1 MRGCDVGLFDRLK
14 GDSQSAKTEDEVST
28 FEPIVIDSQDVVREL
43 KNVAS
48 ANKVDVGVV
57 DFNLLKISTL
67 YKLEG
72 EEELSEADQ
81 SQLGMFDDDT
91 YFLNPDL
98 KIEQHFKVEIFD
110 TRAQVSTTPIP
121 DISLGA
127 NKNLT
132 RVIVTVKKSLD
143 IRFTS
148 DFENRLIEAINKKKI
163 RAKVLTGLRE
173 GPMRKEVK
181 KIASMVRVNNII
193 EKDMTFVAMEGI
205 EPVLPV
211 DDAFIEHYK
220 KKVNTEDPNGR
231 VDYSRR
237 GYLQA
242 VGEGEVILE
251 YIKPQE
257 GAAGK
262 TCRGVYLPVNEP
274 KITHDSSINVTENI
288 IKKED
293 DKTIRFIAKRS
304 GYVKDEGG
312 AYDIQDEMEIGEVN
326 FKTTGSIEA
335 GLDRNVKINIKENDV
350 FKDAIG
356 TGMSVEST
364 ELNVDGNV
372 GSQANVRARSV
383 RIGGQT
389 HKTSTIWADTANITV
404 HRGFLEAKEVTIER
418 LEGGKVVGDLV
429 RIKSMIGGE
438 VIGREI
444 HIETLFSNALI
455 TTTELVEIKT
465 LKGSNNKFIVDPTS
479 TSAFKEESGSL
490 KEKIEQTKKLLEKI
504 PKQLESKKLVIDKNK
519 QSVEMIKEKIA
530 ELKSE
535 GKKPPVTFMGKLRD
549 YQQLVNEYNALLKSL
564 KDTKFQLNDLRE
576 ELKALQSKIF
586 SAKIVNHSPWQEYNE
601 IKFRLISPDIEI
613 QHTTKEHE
621 TSKVITLVEAAEGNY
636 RINRS
641 SEYTK

>member
-1 MRGCDVGLFDRLK
+1 MRGCSLGLFDKLV
-14 GDSQSAKTEDEVST
+14 GDSESEKTKEVVQT
-28 FEPIVIDSQDVVREL
+28 FEPIIIDSQDVVREL
-43 KNVAS
+43 KNIATV
-48 ANKVDVGVV
+48 NKVDASIV

-72 EEELSEADQ
+72 EDEWNEVDQ
-81 SQLGMFDDDT
+81 SGLSIFDDDT
-91 YFLNPDL
+91 YFLNPKL

-110 TRAQVSTTPIP
+110 SRAQLISTPLP
-121 DISLGA
+121 EISLGA

-132 RVIVTVKKSLD
+132 RVIATVKKSLD

-148 DFENRLIEAINKKKI
+148 DFENRLIEAINKKKV
-163 RAKVLTGLRE
+163 RAKILVGIRE
-173 GPMRKEVK
+173 GAMRKEVK

-193 EKDMTFVAMEGI
+193 EKDVTFIAMEGI
-205 EPVLPV
+205 DPIAPV
-211 DDAFIEHYK
+211 DDNFIEHYK
-220 KKVNTEDPNGR
+220 KKVNTEDQNGR

-257 GAAGK
+257 GATGK
-262 TCRGVYLPVNEP
+262 TCRGLYLSINAP
-274 KITHDSSINVTENI
+274 KITHDGAINITENI

-293 DKTIRFIAKRS
+293 DKTIRYIAKRS
-304 GYVKDEGG
+304 GYIKYDGG
-312 AYDIQDEMEIGEVN
+312 SYDIQDEMEISEVN

-372 GSQANVRARSV
+372 GSQANIRAKTV
-383 RIGGQT
+383 KIGGQT
-389 HKTSTIWADTANITV
+389 HKTSTIWAETANITV
-404 HRGFLEAKEVTIER
+404 HRGSLEAKEVVVDR
-418 LEGGKVVGDLV
+418 LEGGKIIGDVV

-438 VIGREI
+438 VIAKEI
-444 HIETLFSNALI
+444 YVEELFSNALI
-455 TTTELVEIKT
+455 TTTDLVEIKT
-465 LKGSNNKFIVDPTS
+465 LKGSNNKFVVDPAS
-479 TSAFKEESGSL
+479 TSVFKQESGSL
-490 KEKIEQTKKLLEKI
+490 KEKIDQTKKLLEKI
-504 PKQLESKKLVIDKNK
+504 PKQLKNKKSVIDKNK

-530 ELKSE
+530 ELKGE

-564 KDTKFQLNDLRE
+564 KDTKFQLQDLQE

-586 SAKIVNHSPWQEYNE
+586 SARIVNHSPWKEYNE
-601 IKFRLISPDIEI
+601 IKFKLISPDVEI
-613 QHTTKEHE
+613 QHMTKEHE
-621 TSKVITLVEAAEGNY
+621 ISKVITLAEAANGDY

>member
-1 MRGCDVGLFDRLK
+1 VRGYKVGLFDRII
-14 GDSQSAKTEDEVST
+14 GDSDSTKTEEVLQT
-28 FEPIVIDSQDVVREL
+28 FAPIVIDSQDVVREL

-48 ANKVDVGVV
+48 ANKVEANAV

-72 EEELSEADQ
+72 EEEWTEADE
-81 SQLGMFDDDT
+81 SQLKLFDDDA

-98 KIEQHFKVEIFD
+98 KIEQHFKIEIFD
-110 TRAQVSTTPIP
+110 ARSQVSATPLP
-121 DISLGA
+121 DLSLGA

-132 RVIVTVKKSLD
+132 RVIATVKKSLD

-163 RAKVLTGLRE
+163 RAKVLVGMRE

-181 KIASMVRVNNII
+181 KIASTVRVNNII
-193 EKDMTFVAMEGI
+193 EKDITFVAMEGI
-205 EPVLPV
+205 EPVAPI
-211 DDAFIEHYK
+211 DDAFVEHYK
-220 KKVNTEDPNGR
+220 KKINMEDQNGR

-262 TCRGVYLPVNEP
+262 TCRGVYLPINEP
-274 KITHDSSINVTENI
+274 KITHDSAINTTENI

-335 GLDRNVKINIKENDV
+335 GLDRNVKINIKESDV

-372 GSQANVRARSV
+372 GSQANVRAKSV
-383 RIGGQT
+383 KIGGQT
-389 HKTSTIWADTANITV
+389 HKTSTIWAENANITV
-404 HRGFLEAKEVTIER
+404 HRGLVEAKEITIDR
-418 LEGGKVVGDLV
+418 LEGGKVIGDLV
-429 RIKSMIGGE
+429 HIKSMIGGE

-465 LKGSNNKFIVDPTS
+465 LKGANNKFVVDPAS

-504 PKQLESKKLVIDKNK
+504 PKQLENKKSVIDKNK
-519 QSVEMIKEKIA
+519 QSVEMIKDKIT
-530 ELKSE
+530 ELKGE
-535 GKKPPVTFMGKLRD
+535 GKKPPVTFMAKLRD
-549 YQQLVNEYNALLKSL
+549 YQQLVNEYNTLLKSL
-564 KDTKFQLNDLRE
+564 KDTKFQLNDLKE
-576 ELKALQSKIF
+576 ELKALQAKIF
-586 SAKIVNHSPWQEYNE
+586 SARIVNHSPWQEYNE
-601 IKFRLISPDIEI
+601 IKFKLISPPVEI
-613 QHTTKEHE
+613 QHMTKEHE
-621 TSKVITLVEAAEGNY
+621 ISKVITLIEAAEGNY

>member
-1 MRGCDVGLFDRLK
+1 MRGFNVGLFDRLR
-14 GDSQSAKTEDEVST
+14 GDSESTKTEETLQT
-28 FEPIVIDSQDVVREL
+28 FDPIVIDSQDVVREL
-43 KNVAS
+43 KSVAS
-48 ANKVDVGVV
+48 ANKVDPSAV
-57 DFNLLKISTL
+57 DFNLLNISTL

-72 EEELSEADQ
+72 EDEWTEADQ
-81 SQLGMFDDDT
+81 SKLDIFNDDT
-91 YFLNPDL
+91 FFLNPEL
-98 KIEQHFKVEIFD
+98 KIEQHFKIEIFD
-110 TRAQVSTTPIP
+110 LRTQVSSTPLP
-121 DISLGA
+121 DLSLGA
-127 NKNLT
+127 NKSLT
-132 RVIVTVKKSLD
+132 RVIATVKKSLD

-163 RAKVLTGLRE
+163 RAKILVGMRE
-173 GPMRKEVK
+173 GTMRKEIK
-181 KIASMVRVNNII
+181 KIASMVRVNNLI
-193 EKDMTFVAMEGI
+193 EKDITFVAMEGI
-205 EPVLPV
+205 DPVLPV

-220 KKVNTEDPNGR
+220 KKVNTEDSSGR

-242 VGEGEVILE
+242 VGEGEIILE

-262 TCRGVYLPVNEP
+262 TCRGLYLPVNEP
-274 KITHDSSINVTENI
+274 KITHENAINISENI

-312 AYDIQDEMEIGEVN
+312 VYDIQDEMEIGEVN

-335 GLDRNVKINIKENDV
+335 GLDRNVKINIKESDV

-372 GSQANVRARSV
+372 GSQANIRAKTV
-383 RIGGQT
+383 KIGGQT
-389 HKTSTIWADTANITV
+389 HKTSTIWAETATITV
-404 HRGFLEAKEVTIER
+404 HRGSLEAKEVTVDR
-418 LEGGKVVGDLV
+418 LEGGKIMGDVVH
-429 RIKSMIGGE
+429 IKSMIGGE
-438 VIGREI
+438 VIAREI
-444 HIETLFSNALI
+444 HIDELFSNALI
-455 TTTELVEIKT
+455 TTTELVEIKN
-465 LKGSNNKFIVDPTS
+465 LKGSNNKFVVDPTS

-490 KEKIEQTKKLLEKI
+490 KEKINQTKKLLEKI
-504 PKQLESKKLVIDKNK
+504 PKQLENKKSLIDKNK
-519 QSVEMIKEKIA
+519 QSVELIKEKIT

-535 GKKPPVTFMGKLRD
+535 GKTAPVTFMGKLRD

-564 KDTKFQLNDLRE
+564 KDTKFQLQDLQE

-586 SAKIVNHSPWQEYNE
+586 SARIVNHSPWQEYNE
-601 IKFRLISPDIEI
+601 IKFRLISPAIEI
-613 QHTTKEHE
+613 QHMTKEHE
-621 TSKVITLVEAAEGNY
+621 ISKVITLVEAAEGNY

>member
-1 MRGCDVGLFDRLK
+1 VRGCSLGLFDKLV
-14 GDSQSAKTEDEVST
+14 GDSESEKTKEVVQT
-28 FEPIVIDSQDVVREL
+28 FEPIIIDSQDVVREL
-43 KNVAS
+43 KNIATV
-48 ANKVDVGVV
+48 NKVDASIV

-72 EEELSEADQ
+72 EDEWNEVDQ
-81 SQLGMFDDDT
+81 SGLSIFDDDT
-91 YFLNPDL
+91 YFLNPKL

-110 TRAQVSTTPIP
+110 SRAQLISTPLP
-121 DISLGA
+121 EISLGA

-132 RVIVTVKKSLD
+132 RVIATVKKSLD

-148 DFENRLIEAINKKKI
+148 DFENRLIEAINKKKV
-163 RAKVLTGLRE
+163 RAKILVGIRE
-173 GPMRKEVK
+173 GAMRKEVK

-193 EKDMTFVAMEGI
+193 EKDVTFIAMEGI
-205 EPVLPV
+205 DPIAPV
-211 DDAFIEHYK
+211 DDNFIEHYK
-220 KKVNTEDPNGR
+220 KKVNTEDQNGR

-262 TCRGVYLPVNEP
+262 TCRGLYLSINAP
-274 KITHDSSINVTENI
+274 KITHDGAINITENI

-293 DKTIRFIAKRS
+293 DKTIRYIAKRS
-304 GYVKDEGG
+304 GYIKYDGG
-312 AYDIQDEMEIGEVN
+312 SYDIQDEMEISEVN

-372 GSQANVRARSV
+372 GSQANIRAKTV
-383 RIGGQT
+383 KIGGQT
-389 HKTSTIWADTANITV
+389 HKTSTIWAETANITV
-404 HRGFLEAKEVTIER
+404 HRGSLEAKEVVVDR
-418 LEGGKVVGDLV
+418 LEGGKIIGDVV

-438 VIGREI
+438 VIAKEI
-444 HIETLFSNALI
+444 YVEELFSNALI
-455 TTTELVEIKT
+455 TTTDLVEIKT
-465 LKGSNNKFIVDPTS
+465 LKGSNNKFVVDPAS
-479 TSAFKEESGSL
+479 TSVFKQESGSL
-490 KEKIEQTKKLLEKI
+490 KEKIDQTKKLLEKI
-504 PKQLESKKLVIDKNK
+504 PKQLKNKKSVIDKNK

-530 ELKSE
+530 ELKGE

-564 KDTKFQLNDLRE
+564 KDTKFQLQDLQE

-586 SAKIVNHSPWQEYNE
+586 SARIVNHSPWKEYNE
-601 IKFRLISPDIEI
+601 IKFKLISPDVEI
-613 QHTTKEHE
+613 QHMTKEHE
-621 TSKVITLVEAAEGNY
+621 ISKVITLAEAANGDY